1 MRAGLER
8 LAAFV
13 GDRSIADRDPRSA
26 MSFSTVG
33 PEVLKSQTEML
44 AHYSQGEDGVF
55 SPLGP
60 DGRPLRRVSERKRE
74 HWFHSEKDG
83 LSYAGNV
90 VPLPAQSGGKNQ
102 PQQQRHRRSNSVTDT
117 TNRIP
122 HSEPI
127 STEAVKDGRLRRTN
141 HTSAGFNANTVEK
154 HVIKGSMA
162 KVVAQSTAQ
171 SGRLRL

>member
-60 DGRPLRRVSERKRE
+60 DGRPLRRWVGLIGERE
-74 HWFHSEKDG
+74 
-83 LSYAGNV
+83 SYMLTR
-90 VPLPAQSGGKNQ
+90 PS
-102 PQQQRHRRSNSVTDT
+102 
-117 TNRIP
+117 
-122 HSEPI
+122 
-127 STEAVKDGRLRRTN
+127 
-141 HTSAGFNANTVEK
+141 
-154 HVIKGSMA
+154 
-162 KVVAQSTAQ
+162 
-171 SGRLRL
+171 

>member
-60 DGRPLRRVSERKRE
+60 DGRPLRRWVGFIVERE
-74 HWFHSEKDG
+74 LH
-83 LSYAGNV
+83 
-90 VPLPAQSGGKNQ
+90 
-102 PQQQRHRRSNSVTDT
+102 TDE
-117 TNRIP
+117 ILVEYP
-122 HSEPI
+122 
-127 STEAVKDGRLRRTN
+127 
-141 HTSAGFNANTVEK
+141 SASASIG
-154 HVIKGSMA
+154 
-162 KVVAQSTAQ
+162 STARRMGCLMLVWMPARTLF
-171 SGRLRL
+171 SSSNHPL